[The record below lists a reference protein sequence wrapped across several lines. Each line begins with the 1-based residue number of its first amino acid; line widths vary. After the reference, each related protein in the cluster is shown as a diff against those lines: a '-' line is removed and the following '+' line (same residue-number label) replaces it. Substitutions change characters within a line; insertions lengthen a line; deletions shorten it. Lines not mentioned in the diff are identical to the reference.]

1 MQTIIKHIKQSSVI
15 SGFVAFGLERLYEAE
30 ILTLPYL
37 FVFSENTAIAIKNTL
52 FFIEIERILSILE
65 HINYFLTYFIP
76 VFAITLFILIKY
88 FGGKREEVK
97 RGGELISVKRLKQQL
112 TKDIL
117 REHKRNGLDAR
128 LYLSSSKIPIAENME
143 TRSFFFLGAA
153 GSGKTQGILNI
164 ANQIGNFPT
173 IFYERKGDDFISPYY
188 RGDKDLL
195 FSPFDERTVKW
206 NIFADIESDGDINF
220 FVNSIIPLES
230 NAKDAH
236 WDEQAR
242 IILKAVF
249 LHIWK
254 SQNPSNKSLIDFLLA
269 NPDIATLRESLI
281 SSKVV
286 KQYGLAGDIQGALT
300 DDNQG
305 QSVLATFNRY
315 RNAIKLRCMYIS
327 DEEANFSVKAYIK
340 AVANGENM
348 RLFLYNAEHIQGEY
362 NLYLNLLI
370 NLLFKEILSL
380 PNDLQRRIWLIFDEI
395 QSLGANGAGK
405 QGRGT
410 ISNLISFLAEA
421 RSKGA
426 CTIVATQSL
435 PILEE
440 LVGKNNM
447 LSLLQLLATKIIFSY
462 DEPYGQRLIT
472 DFIGKQEIIKE
483 KLGRSESVNTF
494 SGDTRNTHTTEE
506 KTQDILLASEL
517 ANLRVLNAYLKISGY
532 NLARVEFEIAR
543 LERISDGYLAG
554 EVGYFMEQI
563 NKNSKLEIS
572 KII

>member
-1 MQTIIKHIKQSSVI
+1 MI
-15 SGFVAFGLERLYEAE
+15 R
-30 ILTLPYL
+30 
-37 FVFSENTAIAIKNTL
+37 
-52 FFIEIERILSILE
+52 
-65 HINYFLTYFIP
+65 
-76 VFAITLFILIKY
+76 Y
-88 FGGKREEVK
+88 FGNKAETVK
-97 RGGELISVKRLKQQL
+97 RGGELISAKQLKKEL

-128 LYLSSSKIPIAENME
+128 LYLSSSKIPVATNME

-164 ANQIGNFPT
+164 ASQIQEFPAV
-173 IFYERKGDDFISPYY
+173 FYERKGDDFIAPFY
-188 RGDKDLL
+188 RTSEDLL

-206 NIFADIESDGDINF
+206 NIFDDIQSDGDINF
-220 FVNSIIPLES
+220 FVNSIIPLENGS
-230 NAKDAH
+230 KDTH

-254 SQNPSNKSLIDFLLA
+254 SQNPSNKALIDFLLA
-269 NPDIATLRESLI
+269 NSDINTLRESLI
-281 SSKVV
+281 GSGVV
-286 KQYGLAGDIQGALT
+286 KQYGLAGDILGALT

-315 RNAIKLRCMYIS
+315 RNAIKLRCMYVS
-327 DEEANFSVKAYIK
+327 SEEANFSVKAYIK
-340 AVANGENM
+340 AVANGENT

-410 ISNLISFLAEA
+410 ISSLISFLAEA

-472 DFIGKQEIIKE
+472 DFIGKQEIIKD
-483 KLGRSESVNTF
+483 KLGRSESVNAF
-494 SGDTRNTHTTEE
+494 SGDIRNTHTTEE

-532 NLARVEFEIAR
+532 NITKVEFEVAK
-543 LERISDGYLAG
+543 LERISNGYIAG
-554 EVGYFMEQI
+554 EVGYFTE
-563 NKNSKLEIS
+563 KKEE
-572 KII
+572 KITDYL

>member
-1 MQTIIKHIKQSSVI
+1 MQTIIKHIKQSSVVA
-15 SGFVAFGLERLYEAE
+15 GFAAFGLERLFEAE
-30 ILTLPYL
+30 ILTLPYVS
-37 FVFSENTAIAIKNTL
+37 FFAEKAAISIKNTL
-52 FFIEIERILSILE
+52 FFMQIEQILSILE

-76 VFAITLFILIKY
+76 VFAINLFILIKY
-88 FGGKREEVK
+88 FGRKREEVK
-97 RGGELISVKRLKQQL
+97 RGGELISAKQLKRQL

-117 REHKRNGLDAR
+117 REHKKSGLDAR
-128 LYLSSSKIPIAENME
+128 LYLSSNKIPVATNME
-143 TRSFFFLGAA
+143 TKSFFFLGAA

-164 ANQIGNFPT
+164 ASQIQEFPA
-173 IFYERKGDDFISPYY
+173 IFYERKGDDFIAPFY
-188 RGDKDLL
+188 RADKDLL
-195 FSPFDERTVKW
+195 FSPMDERSVKW
-206 NIFADIESDGDINF
+206 NIFADVESDGDINF

-230 NAKDAH
+230 NSKDAH

-254 SQNPSNKSLIDFLLA
+254 SPNPSNKTLIDFLLA
-269 NPDIATLRESLI
+269 NADIATLRQSLV
-281 SSKVV
+281 SSEAVR
-286 KQYGLAGDIQGALT
+286 QYGLTGDILGALT

-315 RNAIKLRCMYIS
+315 RNAIKLRCMYLS
-327 DEEANFSVKAYIK
+327 HEEANFSVKAYIK
-340 AVANGENM
+340 AISNGDNA
-348 RLFLYNAEHIQGEY
+348 RLFLYNAEHMQGEY

-380 PNDLQRRIWLIFDEI
+380 PNDLQRRIWLVFDEI

-410 ISNLISFLAEA
+410 IASLISFLAEA

-426 CTIVATQSL
+426 CTVLATQSL

-472 DFIGKQEIIKE
+472 DFIGKQEIVKE
-483 KLGRSESVNTF
+483 RLGRSESINTF
-494 SGDTRNTHTTEE
+494 ANDARNTHTTEE

-532 NLARVEFEIAR
+532 NVSRVEFEIAK
-543 LERISDGYLAG
+543 LERVSDGYMAG
-554 EVGYFMEQI
+554 EVGYFTEKSC
-563 NKNSKLEIS
+563 KNSELEIS

>member
-1 MQTIIKHIKQSSVI
+1 MQTIIKHIKQSSI
-15 SGFVAFGLERLYEAE
+15 IAGFTAFALERLFEAE

-37 FVFSENTAIAIKNTL
+37 SVFSENTAIAIKNTI
-52 FFIEIERILSILE
+52 FFMEIEKILSILE

-76 VFAITLFILIKY
+76 AFAITLFILIKY

-97 RGGELISVKRLKQQL
+97 RGGELISAKQLKKEL

-128 LYLSSSKIPIAENME
+128 LYLSTNKIPIAENME

-164 ANQIGNFPT
+164 ASQIENFPA
-173 IFYERKGDDFISPYY
+173 IFYERKGDDFIAPFY
-188 RGDKDLL
+188 RADKDLL

-206 NIFADIESDGDINF
+206 NIFDDIQSDGDINF

-230 NAKDAH
+230 SSKDAH

-269 NPDIATLRESLI
+269 NADITTLRESLVG
-281 SSKVV
+281 SSVV
-286 KQYGLAGDIQGALT
+286 KQYGLSGDIQGALT

-340 AVANGENM
+340 AVVNGENK

-380 PNDLQRRIWLIFDEI
+380 SNDLQRRIWLIFDEI

-405 QGRGT
+405 QGKGT
-410 ISNLISFLAEA
+410 ISSLISFLAEA

-494 SGDTRNTHTTEE
+494 SNDARNTHTTEE

-532 NLARVEFEIAR
+532 NIAKVEFEIAR

-554 EVGYFMEQI
+554 EVGYFTE
-563 NKNSKLEIS
+563 KKEE
-572 KII
+572 KITDYI